1 MKKNSYYVDEPSNYQ
16 NYILKYKKIEQ
27 VKLMGNLLKAGDF
40 NKLFEIAGLLNQSD
54 PDQIYLKKSE
64 IIFKE
69 SLLSSPMQ
77 IDDLYALA
85 ISQILQREAKDA
97 LETIKKISEIDKYNP
112 QLYLARSIVE
122 TYLLDFKNAR
132 LSIEKAKFLNKDK
145 KNEDTINTS
154 YSILKLFS
162 FKFLEGLNELI

>member
-1 MKKNSYYVDEPSNYQ
+1 M
-16 NYILKYKKIEQ
+16 
-27 VKLMGNLLKAGDF
+27 
-40 NKLFEIAGLLNQSD
+40 LNQSD

-69 SLLSSPMQ
+69 SLLSSTMQ
-77 IDDLYALA
+77 IDDLYSLA

-122 TYLLDFKNAR
+122 TYLLDFQNAK
-132 LSIEKAKFLNKDK
+132 LSIEKAKFLNKEK
-145 KNEDTINTS
+145 K
-154 YSILKLFS
+154 
-162 FKFLEGLNELI
+162 